1 MTKEEA
7 IKILDSVVSQVS
19 MGRAEHVRCVEA
31 IEALKKPD
39 TKPEEKK
46 E

>member
-19 MGRAEHVRCVEA
+19 MGRAEHARCVEA
-31 IEALKKPD
+31 IQVLQKCI
-39 TKPEEKK
+39 TEKK